1 MWPAGS
7 AYDPHSSFSY
17 LHKWIFSSDKK
28 KKKKIHLKYEAKKST
43 VLQHLGKIALY
54 DSSVLGTIIYRLT
67 KEA

>member
-1 MWPAGS
+1 MIPTLPSPIYTNG
-7 AYDPHSSFSY
+7 DF
-17 LHKWIFSSDKK
+17 LQTKK
-28 KKKKIHLKYEAKKST
+28 KKEKKIHLKYEAKKST